1 MKYRINDKVVHPY
14 HGAGVISDIC
24 MKDISG
30 EMVECVVISLSGG
43 RAGILLPADA
53 VEESGLRR
61 VSSDGDID
69 EAMDILSQE
78 GKELPK
84 DWRRRIDVLKERVNS
99 GDPVT
104 IATAIRDVLGRS
116 SFSKMNPS
124 EKRVLNEAITV
135 FAGELSLVRGVKLE
149 SARRLINKKV
159 MSRGKNRDK
168 KKA

>member
-30 EMVECVVISLSGG
+30 ELVECVVICLSGG

-69 EAMDILSQE
+69 QAMAVLSQE
-78 GKELPK
+78 GEELPK

-99 GDPVT
+99 GDPVI

-135 FAGELSLVRGVKLE
+135 FAGELSLVRCVKLE
-149 SARRLINKKV
+149 SARKLISKKV
-159 MSRGKNRDK
+159 MSKGKIKSK
-168 KKA
+168 KT

>member
-43 RAGILLPADA
+43 RAGILLPSDA

-61 VSSDGDID
+61 VSSQENIE
-69 EAMDILSQE
+69 EAMEVLSQSGE
-78 GKELPK
+78 PLPK

-104 IATAIRDVLGRS
+104 IAKAIRDVLGRS

-124 EKRVLNEAITV
+124 EKRVLNEAINV
-135 FAGELSLVRGVKLE
+135 FAGELSLVRGIKLE
-149 SARRLINKKV
+149 SARRLISKKV
-159 MSRGKNRDK
+159 MGKGSDK
-168 KKA
+168 KK